1 MTNTRPLLK
10 TCLAT
15 LSALLLVVTANAS
28 LSTQPAVE
36 STPVV
41 HTLEVT
47 QLVTRDVTLEVTR
60 EVEVP
65 VTVTPTATLEFTLT
79 PTLTPTITNTAT
91 ITITPGLPQVTIL
104 GYIEC
109 LYGPND
115 FYLYKTNLLAGSVME
130 VVGRNIDALWINVQ
144 EVHGWN
150 SCWIPVEAAD
160 MHGLNVSDL
169 PVVTTML
176 PLTRY
181 EYGPPAGYARRDG
194 DEVTVYWNAVWISL
208 DEVRGYLIE
217 AKTCQDGEFIQQM
230 IFVRTTFEENVGTFS
245 YKIRDEAG
253 CEQAS
258 GVRIASVGKR
268 GYTLFEKVIWP
279 PR

>member
-10 TCLAT
+10 ACLAA
-15 LSALLLVVTANAS
+15 LSVLLPAVIAS
-28 LSTQPAVE
+28 ACLSTQPAAG

-47 QLVTRDVTLEVTR
+47 QLVTRVVTLEVTR
-60 EVEVP
+60 EVAVP
-65 VTVTPTATLEFTLT
+65 VTVTPTATLEFTYT
-79 PTLTPTITNTAT
+79 PTLTPTITSTAAIT
-91 ITITPGLPQVTIL
+91 LTPELPQITILE
-104 GYIEC
+104 YIEC
-109 LYGPND
+109 LYGPAD
-115 FYLYKTNLLAGSVME
+115 FYLYKTNLLAGSVVE
-130 VVGRNIDALWINVQ
+130 VVGRDKDAFWLNVQ

-160 MHGLNVSDL
+160 MHGLSVSDL

-217 AKTCQDGEFIQQM
+217 ANTCQGGEFIQQM
-230 IFVRTTFEENVGTFS
+230 IFFSTTFEENVGTLS
-245 YKIRDEAG
+245 YKFRDEAG